1 MNYTGLKFETSDCRG
16 TVKIEILEHID
27 NNIKWST
34 QVNDKKART
43 YSGKIL
49 SEDSQHISFG
59 YLNKRGNSY
68 ISESVRL

>member
-1 MNYTGLKFETSDCRG
+1 MNYTGLKFESSDCRG

-27 NNIKWST
+27 NNIKWKT
-34 QVNDKKART
+34 QVNNKRPRT

-59 YLNKRGNSY
+59 YLNSRKNSY
-68 ISESVRL
+68 ISELVRF